1 MYSFRLED
9 VTVNKSRLRA
19 WFFCFSWF
27 SYFAFWGAEKRVFH
41 IVPFSP
47 TRYVLKSFRCLEVS
61 NRVTNWNK
69 VKNNIYLRSKLQ
81 LCQFEIPKAIYKLMC
96 QSSLKISVSLLFCEF
111 NLVWSLN
118 EGKTII
124 LLRSL
129 FQIHK

>member
-9 VTVNKSRLRA
+9 VTVNKSLLRA

-81 LCQFEIPKAIYKLMC
+81 LCQFELPILIKILMC
-96 QSSLKISVSLLFCEF
+96 QSSLINSVSFVYCKF
-111 NLVWSLN
+111 NRVASCSK
-118 EGKTII
+118 GKTII
-124 LLRSL
+124 LVLSL
-129 FQIHK
+129 FRIPK